1 MDNATDLNTCR
12 VGLAGG
18 TAGSCIITY
27 SQKAYKR
34 RPARLRTFEEPYPC
48 FPQELMV
55 CLTHGICRNQQH
67 SEDISMADTIH
78 STSETAFTEQTSQQT
93 FNGENPISE
102 ESTGVI
108 ELDEEIVDEEIEEE
122 LIIEDFT
129 IDGICGVY

>member
-1 MDNATDLNTCR
+1 MDNATDLNACR

-27 SQKAYKR
+27 SQKAHKIR
-34 RPARLRTFEEPYPC
+34 QARLRTFEAPYPC
-48 FPQELMV
+48 IPQELMV

-67 SEDISMADTIH
+67 SEGITMADTIH
-78 STSETAFTEQTSQQT
+78 STSETAFTEQT
-93 FNGENPISE
+93 FNRENPTSE
-102 ESTGVI
+102 ESTDVI
-108 ELDEEIVDEEIEEE
+108 ELDEEIEEE